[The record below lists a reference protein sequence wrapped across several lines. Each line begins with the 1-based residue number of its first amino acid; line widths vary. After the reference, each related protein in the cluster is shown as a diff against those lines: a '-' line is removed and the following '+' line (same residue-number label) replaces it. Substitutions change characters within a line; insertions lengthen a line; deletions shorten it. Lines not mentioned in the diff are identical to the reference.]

1 MSSFVF
7 FFFQAAFA
15 GVIVP
20 ELASGSAQSLLADEG
35 RLTLLFV
42 CWFLTNHDLPV
53 VGLDVW
59 GQVQGL
65 GGSALQSIMDLC
77 SLVFTTGL
85 IISGAGTTA
94 GAGWFGFSI
103 FVPMMFG
110 VLAGCAADFFPL
122 NKGISIKKC
131 SASMERAMVISFFLA
146 TNGLSSLPFVGDAL
160 GGVVGQASAHF
171 GGNAGLVMALTILN
185 HLFGSFVPVNPIN
198 NVQDA
203 LYKLTGLTRG

>member
-1 MSSFVF
+1 M
-7 FFFQAAFA
+7 
-15 GVIVP
+15 
-20 ELASGSAQSLLADEG
+20 
-35 RLTLLFV
+35 
-42 CWFLTNHDLPV
+42 CWYLTNHNLPLV
-53 VGLDVW
+53 DLDVW
-59 GQVQGL
+59 GQVSNL

-77 SLVFTTGL
+77 SLVFTTNL
-85 IISGAGTTA
+85 IIAGAGTTA
-94 GAGWFGFSI
+94 GAGWFGFSV

-185 HLFGSFVPVNPIN
+185 HLFGSFVPINPIN